1 MNWKLCRRLKV
12 SRGRGIKVSRVKE
25 KILSCKKVVG
35 SRSLHYVS
43 LIYQFIEGAFKGH
56 ITQPSSGET
65 KSETARA
72 RTAINASR
80 DQQRSEKRRRDRE
93 ATVLASDVDSRTDG
107 PGHIVS
113 DDAANELLRQLA
125 DGQREVATM
134 FYVED
139 RSVDHIAT
147 ALGVSVGT
155 VKSQLSEARR
165 RLRRL
170 AQQ

>member
-1 MNWKLCRRLKV
+1 MAPAEDSFEQFFTLEHD
-12 SRGRGIKVSRVKE
+12 RV
-25 KILSCKKVVG
+25 L
-35 SRSLHYVS
+35 RS
-43 LIYQFIEGAFKGH
+43 IEGLVGNHEIAVDATQDAFIKAH
-56 ITQPSSGET
+56 LHWQTVRTYDSP
-65 KSETARA
+65 AAWVR